1 MTSEYTSTNIK
12 ILSANANSIR
22 TTTKKKKLTDLVA
35 ISQAEVILLQETNL
49 QDDQTIELLGYHTVA
64 QENRKLDKKKS
75 GGGVITLARNDI
87 KITETLVLKCQ
98 TKPNQAQPSLTT

>member
-64 QENRKLDKKKS
+64 QENRKLIRKRV
-75 GGGVITLARNDI
+75 GV
-87 KITETLVLKCQ
+87 E
-98 TKPNQAQPSLTT
+98 